1 MFIFVT
7 ASIIYYEEA
16 ITQSLVMRPTLN
28 QIDTEFERMRVLD
41 TEKFIK
47 NVLSTIDQQAT
58 SIKDQTNQFYT
69 SFEIINILCYF
80 NLMFFLT
87 DLIKMLFLKKIGRK
101 FAFPTIGIMSNLVL
115 FATSVFM
122 IYWITTKVTSNVT
135 YEGISE
141 DELFYRKLANF
152 KDNIEF
158 KFEYLFSIMIAC
170 LITKLME
177 LILFSSEIGP
187 LVKIVGKM
195 F

>member
-1 MFIFVT
+1 
-7 ASIIYYEEA
+7 
-16 ITQSLVMRPTLN
+16 
-28 QIDTEFERMRVLD
+28 
-41 TEKFIK
+41 
-47 NVLSTIDQQAT
+47 
-58 SIKDQTNQFYT
+58 
-69 SFEIINILCYF
+69 
-80 NLMFFLT
+80 
-87 DLIKMLFLKKIGRK
+87 
-101 FAFPTIGIMSNLVL
+101 
-115 FATSVFM
+115 M

>member
-1 MFIFVT
+1 MQALDDEQFISNTIATIT
-7 ASIIYYEEA
+7 AQAEG
-16 ITQSLVMRPTLN
+16 
-28 QIDTEFERMRVLD
+28 
-41 TEKFIK
+41 IK
-47 NVLSTIDQQAT
+47 E
-58 SIKDQTNQFYT
+58 QTNQFYT
-69 SFEIINILCYF
+69 SFEIINILCYL

-101 FAFPTIGIMSNLVL
+101 FAFPTIGIMSNLIL

-122 IYWITTKVTSNVT
+122 IYWITTKVTANVHFD
-135 YEGISE
+135 GITE
-141 DELFYRKLANF
+141 NELFYRKIANF
-152 KDNIEF
+152 KENIEF

>member
-1 MFIFVT
+1 
-7 ASIIYYEEA
+7 
-16 ITQSLVMRPTLN
+16 
-28 QIDTEFERMRVLD
+28 
-41 TEKFIK
+41 
-47 NVLSTIDQQAT
+47 
-58 SIKDQTNQFYT
+58 
-69 SFEIINILCYF
+69 
-80 NLMFFLT
+80 MFFLT

-141 DELFYRKLANF
+141 EELFYRKLANF

>member
-1 MFIFVT
+1 
-7 ASIIYYEEA
+7 
-16 ITQSLVMRPTLN
+16 
-28 QIDTEFERMRVLD
+28 
-41 TEKFIK
+41 
-47 NVLSTIDQQAT
+47 
-58 SIKDQTNQFYT
+58 
-69 SFEIINILCYF
+69 
-80 NLMFFLT
+80 MFFLT

-122 IYWITTKVTSNVT
+122 IYWITTKVTSNVHFD
-135 YEGISE
+135 GITE

-152 KDNIEF
+152 KDNIDF